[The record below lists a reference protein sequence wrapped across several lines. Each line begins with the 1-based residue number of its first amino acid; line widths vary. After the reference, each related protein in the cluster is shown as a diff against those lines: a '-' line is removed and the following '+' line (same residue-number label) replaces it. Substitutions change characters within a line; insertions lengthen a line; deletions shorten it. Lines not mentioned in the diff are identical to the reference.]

1 MKPKLKENRE
11 PNSSQPN
18 SWKWKK
24 NQLKKRPKKIIF
36 KQTKKSYL
44 CLRNW
49 FNLIQSQMY
58 FIKS

>member
-24 NQLKKRPKKIIF
+24 KSIKKKTQKNYI
-36 KQTKKSYL
+36 
-44 CLRNW
+44 
-49 FNLIQSQMY
+49 
-58 FIKS
+58 